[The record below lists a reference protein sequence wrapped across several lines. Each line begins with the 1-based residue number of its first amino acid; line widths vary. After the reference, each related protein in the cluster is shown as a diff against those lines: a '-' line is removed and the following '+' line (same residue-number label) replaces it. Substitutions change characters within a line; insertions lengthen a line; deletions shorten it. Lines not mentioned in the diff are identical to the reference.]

1 VSEKIILNALM
12 SANEFAG
19 ISLDALMKTGIKK
32 EWFMDAKNQ
41 IIFNVIEIYHKA
53 GKPFDDTIVFEQLK
67 KANIHNAE
75 EIILEIVS
83 QKFVTESIV
92 KEHIEE
98 LKTAYHLRMLDR
110 LSNEIKGMVNA
121 KANPDAINQLIK
133 NTVENF
139 EYMNRECP
147 IKCLNAV
154 RERRKKST
162 AVSRI
167 ETGIPFIDTVLTD
180 RYGNKG
186 FRNEG
191 LVFIG
196 GLKQTGK
203 TFIATRIIENVSK
216 NHPVLFGSLE
226 FGEDLYDEGIENA
239 QTDGFF
245 NGDINNI
252 HTFDDVYDIN
262 EMCAWIRYYQK
273 RYGIKLVLL
282 DSMMRIS
289 NETSNLATEEKKLS
303 DIFSKLG
310 KLSKEL
316 KVPILI
322 IVQTSKEDLKS
333 SNISVKGSMNAD
345 HEAYVWFHIVKT
357 NKDPNDEQRTVIWNK
372 NKDTMKHPKQNLMF
386 VPETADFYRI
396 NVDEQGRPNGALD
409 KYRVPP
415 RKDIPVEVVYMDSNE
430 SLNNVPL
437 KFKDLPKL

>member
-1 VSEKIILNALM
+1 M

>member
-1 VSEKIILNALM
+1 EKIILNALM

-226 FGEDLYDEGIENA
+226 FGEDLYDEVIENA

>member
-1 VSEKIILNALM
+1 M

-226 FGEDLYDEGIENA
+226 FGEDLYDEVIENA